1 MAIAL
6 RAKGWQKLG
15 QSVLVGAGMTGLLL
29 ASCSPTNL
37 VEQGIERELPK
48 YVGPADSYDVKIEG
62 LRVGAGSAES
72 VVAVG
77 NRVRPEGAPVIE
89 RLALDLSEVVYDRK
103 AERLSEVGGARLTAV
118 IRTED
123 LANFLEANR
132 NVNEA
137 EIVLRSPDQAT
148 IRVRPQLGDFVVPPG
163 ITVAVTGQLAGQGT
177 QLIFNVT
184 NVSAAGLD
192 VSAIAARRLSDT
204 INPLA
209 DLKNLPIQV
218 EITSVMVAG
227 ETIALEVVGDPSSF
241 SMRR

>member
-123 LANFLEANR
+123 LADFLEANR

-137 EIVLRSPDQAT
+137 EIILQSPDQAT

-184 NVSAAGLD
+184 NVSAAGID

-218 EITSVMVAG
+218 EITSVMVTG
-227 ETIALEVVGDPSSF
+227 ETIGLEVVGDPSSF

>member
-6 RAKGWQKLG
+6 RAKRWQKLG
-15 QSVLVGAGMTGLLL
+15 QSALVGAGIIGLLL

-77 NRVRPEGAPVIE
+77 DRVRPEGAPVIE
-89 RLALDLSEVVYDRK
+89 RLALDLSGVVYDRQ
-103 AERLSEVGGARLTAV
+103 AAQLSEVGGARLMAV

-137 EIVLRSPDQAT
+137 EIMLQSPDQAT
-148 IRVRPQLGDFVVPPG
+148 IRVRPQFGNFVVPPG

-184 NVSAAGLD
+184 NVSAAGID
-192 VSAIAARRLSDT
+192 VSAIAARRLSDE

-227 ETIALEVVGDPSSF
+227 ETIGLEVVGDPSSF
-241 SMRR
+241 SMRP

>member
-15 QSVLVGAGMTGLLL
+15 QSALVGAGMTGLLL

-103 AERLSEVGGARLTAV
+103 SERLSEVGGARLTAV

-123 LANFLEANR
+123 LADFLETNR

-137 EIVLRSPDQAT
+137 EIVLQSPDQAT

-227 ETIALEVVGDPSSF
+227 ETIGLEVVGDPSSF